1 MHVIFDNIIFALQH
15 VGGISVVWQE
25 LLRRA
30 MQDPAIRPM
39 VLDYEA
45 QNVCRNQLAPLS
57 TTWHRL
63 PYRYLE
69 RYRTPDF
76 APTDTPIFHS
86 SYFRILPGAHNV
98 TTIHDLTYH
107 YYRKGLAKAVHL
119 WEEERAV
126 KNSERIICVS
136 EFTKQDLLRTYRW
149 LDEQK
154 VRVVHNG
161 VHDAFRPMEQKEKVT
176 PFERG
181 EYLLYV
187 GNRGAEYKQ
196 FLAAV
201 GVAKQTHRPLVIVG
215 VPLKQQ
221 EHNYLVQQL
230 GEGHF
235 YCCGLMI
242 EKELASVYSQA
253 YCLVYLS
260 DYEGF
265 GIPIVEA
272 QRCGCPVL
280 VQSVSSLPEVAGEGA
295 VYVHH
300 QPNQDLATEAAY
312 QLQQADQQLP
322 ILSQK
327 GLQNAQRFSWDC
339 CYQETIQVYQT
350 I

>member
-25 LLRRA
+25 LLKRA
-30 MQDPAIRPM
+30 LQDPAIRPT
-39 VLDYEA
+39 VLDYGG
-45 QNVCRNQLAPLS
+45 QNVCRDQLSSLS
-57 TTWHRL
+57 AAWERL

-69 RYRTPDF
+69 RYRTPDI
-76 APTDTPIFHS
+76 APKNTPIFHS

-98 TTIHDLTYH
+98 TTVHDLTYH

-136 EFTKQDLLRTYRW
+136 EFTKQDLLQTYRW
-149 LDEQK
+149 LDERK
-154 VRVVHNG
+154 VCVVYNG
-161 VHDAFRPMEQKEKVT
+161 VHDAFRPIEQKEKVT
-176 PFERG
+176 PFEQG

-196 FLAAV
+196 FLATV
-201 GVAKQTHRPLVIVG
+201 GLAKQTHRPLVIVG
-215 VPLKQQ
+215 APLTQQ
-221 EHNYLVQQL
+221 EQDYLVQQL
-230 GEGHF
+230 GDGHF
-235 YCCGLMI
+235 YGCGFMT
-242 EKELASVYSQA
+242 EKELAYVYSQA

-260 DYEGF
+260 SYEGF
-265 GIPIVEA
+265 GIPVLEA

-280 VQSVSSLPEVAGEGA
+280 VQQVSSLPEVAGEGA
-295 VYVHH
+295 IYVKH

-312 QLQQADQQLP
+312 QLQQANHQLS
-322 ILSQK
+322 LFSQK
-327 GLQNAQRFSWDC
+327 GLRNAQRFSWDR